1 MLTTRL
7 QTICASVA
15 TTRCHQMRVA
25 GRAWGRRDARS
36 DVQKAQT
43 EAGCRVLG
51 LIPGE
56 PGLGLVGGGLHSEV
70 QGIMGNGHMGTPPV
84 DRQSDRRTL

>member
-25 GRAWGRRDARS
+25 GRAGGRRDARS

-43 EAGCRVLG
+43 EAGGGVLG
-51 LIPGE
+51 LMSRGARTRA
-56 PGLGLVGGGLHSEV
+56 GGVGAV
-70 QGIMGNGHMGTPPV
+70 Q
-84 DRQSDRRTL
+84 